1 MSAEKWMEKNMPEI
15 RGLTALTAANVADAY
30 AEESRREW
38 LEAAMLAQ
46 EALESIKRSLYR
58 MPASQYNLMVLA
70 ISGIQKLWESELAS
84 RSAKQVCAN
93 CNKPYDQH
101 LFFDGNKCEATGT
114 NGWFPKAIADA
125 ISRKNSP
132 TAREK
137 R

>member
-58 MPASQYNLMVLA
+58 MPASQYNLTVLA
-70 ISGIQKLWESELAS
+70 ISGIQKLWEPELA
-84 RSAKQVCAN
+84 RRRAA
-93 CNKPYDQH
+93 
-101 LFFDGNKCEATGT
+101 GT
-114 NGWFPKAIADA
+114 VVVDDV
-125 ISRKNSP
+125 
-132 TAREK
+132 EM
-137 R
+137 